1 MTSIQN
7 AITDSGL
14 ILTVIVYRVD
24 SVLKALHELIE
35 LVPWILKAQEVSFII
50 FILQTSE
57 VRPHT
62 SPIVRYS
69 GNC

>member
-14 ILTVIVYRVD
+14 MLTVTVYRVG

-35 LVPWILKAQEVSFII
+35 LV
-50 FILQTSE
+50 
-57 VRPHT
+57 H
-62 SPIVRYS
+62 
-69 GNC
+69 